1 MMMMM
6 MTMKRSASQKSV
18 SISIICISL
27 SEKYN
32 ERNLCYVSE
41 EREKEQKWGERKE
54 REKVPC
60 NEMKM
65 GYNFSSIFHFLWPFE
80 KEREKEKL
88 KKTATFA

>member
-1 MMMMM
+1 MIV
-6 MTMKRSASQKSV
+6 SQKECFYFY
-18 SISIICISL
+18 ICISFL

-60 NEMKM
+60 NEMKR

>member
-1 MMMMM
+1 MIV
-6 MTMKRSASQKSV
+6 SQKECFYFY
-18 SISIICISL
+18 ICISFL

-41 EREKEQKWGERKE
+41 ERERKNKNGV

-60 NEMKM
+60 NEMQM

-80 KEREKEKL
+80 KERERKRS
-88 KKTATFA
+88 

>member
-1 MMMMM
+1 MMMM

-41 EREKEQKWGERKE
+41 ERERQQNGVREKK
-54 REKVPC
+54 EKVPC
-60 NEMKM
+60 NEMQW
-65 GYNFSSIFHFLWPFE
+65 GITLAASFIFCGRLRE
-80 KEREKEKL
+80 TESEREAKVNGYL
-88 KKTATFA
+88 CLS